1 MARIFRYF
9 KFLKDIRIF
18 QENATGA
25 KNENLMNSLNV
36 RQENYSEVF
45 LSNFLSANIQ
55 QLFLRCGDLKMWH
68 TSTRRQA
75 KAKFKSKILTHVNP
89 GSESELPIYFKE
101 QDQKQ
106 FDDYLNGHG
115 AW

>member
-1 MARIFRYF
+1 M
-9 KFLKDIRIF
+9 
-18 QENATGA
+18 
-25 KNENLMNSLNV
+25 
-36 RQENYSEVF
+36 
-45 LSNFLSANIQ
+45 SANIQ

-75 KAKFKSKILTHVNP
+75 KAKFKKSKILTLYVNP

-106 FDDYLNGHG
+106 FDDYLNGHTVPG
-115 AW
+115 KK